1 MKKVSIFDKSN
12 SQLSRLLLNEILE
25 CALPFE
31 TEIYFDEIPKVQ
43 SHTFKVL
50 VQMEPPAVLPHIY
63 SPTNLAKFSLIIT
76 LSPWRA
82 ERIPN
87 ASWAFQPVDR
97 PTQMYSVNLARNKAL
112 ALINDHK
119 FSSIH
124 SARYSFRRK
133 LIKKLET
140 SDIEFD
146 LFGPNWQM
154 SRVLE
159 SRKRIAEL
167 RKCFRAREKLS
178 TQEVFGELFLRYS
191 SYRGISIDK
200 YKTLS
205 RYHFS
210 LIVEN
215 DIDSLSEKLFDS
227 FFSGAIPFYLG
238 PKLNR
243 YTDLEDLVI
252 RLPDSVD
259 GAFNVIRASMS
270 KSWSAKSEAIMDF
283 VHDEN
288 SMEEFSP
295 KSVVRKIA
303 EEITLKQG

>member
-1 MKKVSIFDKSN
+1 
-12 SQLSRLLLNEILE
+12 
-25 CALPFE
+25 
-31 TEIYFDEIPKVQ
+31 
-43 SHTFKVL
+43 
-50 VQMEPPAVLPHIY
+50 
-63 SPTNLAKFSLIIT
+63 
-76 LSPWRA
+76 
-82 ERIPN
+82 
-87 ASWAFQPVDR
+87 
-97 PTQMYSVNLARNKAL
+97 
-112 ALINDHK
+112 
-119 FSSIH
+119 
-124 SARYSFRRK
+124 
-133 LIKKLET
+133 
-140 SDIEFD
+140 
-146 LFGPNWQM
+146 M

-191 SYRGISIDK
+191 SYRGISSDK
-200 YKTLS
+200 FKTLS
-205 RYHFS
+205 RYQFS

-259 GAFNVIRASMS
+259 GAFDVIRASIS
-270 KSWSAKSEAIMDF
+270 KSWSAKSAAIMDF
-283 VHDEN
+283 VHDKN
-288 SMEEFSP
+288 SMEKFSP

-303 EEITLKQG
+303 EEISSKQG